1 MNTNAK
7 LIVKCLLATI
17 LVLFSVTG
25 LYAQTNIISGVV
37 TDAKNHEPVPGA
49 AVMVKG
55 STRGIAVGADGKY
68 SLQAKEGETLVCQLF
83 GYKTIET
90 VVGRGKVIDFALEE
104 DHEVLDQA
112 VVVGYGTLKKTQL
125 VGAVENLSGEALE
138 DRINPSITRTL
149 QGQIAGL
156 NIVQI
161 DGKPNHSGEIHI
173 RGNSNSYRTRTS
185 AGKAAGSTRGIGTG
199 TGALVLVDGVE
210 GSLSQVNPDDVET
223 VAVLKD
229 AASASVYGARGAF
242 GVILVTTKK
251 PQTDRVSVNYST
263 AFTMNQRIIKWE
275 DHIVS
280 DGLEWAT
287 AFVDFFTG
295 NDRTPTSSGTFPN
308 AVNNISGTFSEA
320 YYERL
325 KEHAANGYADPVV
338 VNDKG
343 SYEYYGNTNWLK
355 LFYTKRHY
363 SQTHNLSINAASK
376 RISYSL
382 SGRFYGQGNI
392 YKIGNENFET
402 YNLRQKAAVKLTDWA
417 TIDNNTSFFKDY
429 YNQPFFAYNMP
440 FLRNIEHRG
449 QPLFVPA
456 NPDGTHTRWGE
467 DTGYWRFVEGD
478 DYQESSS
485 INFVTTTGLE
495 LQLIKDVLKV
505 RGDFSYKARRYE
517 CDRVRTPSEYSMAPG
532 KTTESIKQEDSY
544 KSRWRN
550 NTNYWSTNIVATWT
564 PKLGENHDL
573 NVVGGWNMENNK
585 YTNFRVQRKGILY
598 DSLPSYELMDGV
610 DDSFDDY
617 SSDYSIAGAFGR
629 VNYTFLKRY
638 IFEVAARY
646 DGSSK
651 FPTDKQ
657 WGFFPSASV
666 GWRLSEEPFM
676 DWSDGWLDNFKI
688 RANVGTLGNAN
699 ISPYTFLETM
709 GVKKSGMLFD
719 GQKVSYTSVPS
730 IVPDDLT
737 WEKVTT
743 YDIGLDWDVLKSRLS
758 FSGDYYVR
766 TNTDVIITGPE
777 LPGVFGASAP
787 RGNYGKLETKGWEIS
802 LSWRDQIKL
811 YGKPL
816 TYSVKGSLWDSNT
829 WVRKYNNPN
838 GNIYAAAYKDQKLGD
853 IWGFRTDGYFLSN
866 EEANNYSKDTFHK
879 NGNNF
884 QAFAGDLK
892 FIDLNGDGKI
902 TTGAAT
908 LSDHGDLD
916 IIGNETPHYQ
926 FGLNFDFDWNGIGL
940 SLFFQGVG
948 HRDWYPANE
957 SGFFYGMYNRP
968 YGFLLKD
975 QTGNNYVHV
984 DYGTENWTVTN
995 VDKKPYWTR
1004 RVGYA
1009 ANRNVGPLSY
1019 ENDYYLQNAAY
1030 VRLKNLTVSYTLP
1043 AKLTKKVHLNKV
1055 KFYLSGENLFT
1066 WSPLYKHTDMF
1077 DPEGIVSGDTD
1088 FGGDSS
1094 GLDGVGEGYAY
1105 PMLKSYTFGINLSF

>member
-1 MNTNAK
+1 
-7 LIVKCLLATI
+7 
-17 LVLFSVTG
+17 
-25 LYAQTNIISGVV
+25 
-37 TDAKNHEPVPGA
+37 
-49 AVMVKG
+49 
-55 STRGIAVGADGKY
+55 
-68 SLQAKEGETLVCQLF
+68 
-83 GYKTIET
+83 
-90 VVGRGKVIDFALEE
+90 
-104 DHEVLDQA
+104 
-112 VVVGYGTLKKTQL
+112 
-125 VGAVENLSGEALE
+125 
-138 DRINPSITRTL
+138 
-149 QGQIAGL
+149 
-156 NIVQI
+156 
-161 DGKPNHSGEIHI
+161 
-173 RGNSNSYRTRTS
+173 
-185 AGKAAGSTRGIGTG
+185 
-199 TGALVLVDGVE
+199 
-210 GSLSQVNPDDVET
+210 
-223 VAVLKD
+223 
-229 AASASVYGARGAF
+229 
-242 GVILVTTKK
+242 
-251 PQTDRVSVNYST
+251 
-263 AFTMNQRIIKWE
+263 
-275 DHIVS
+275 
-280 DGLEWAT
+280 
-287 AFVDFFTG
+287 
-295 NDRTPTSSGTFPN
+295 
-308 AVNNISGTFSEA
+308 
-320 YYERL
+320 
-325 KEHAANGYADPVV
+325 
-338 VNDKG
+338 
-343 SYEYYGNTNWLK
+343 
-355 LFYTKRHY
+355 
-363 SQTHNLSINAASK
+363 
-376 RISYSL
+376 
-382 SGRFYGQGNI
+382 
-392 YKIGNENFET
+392 
-402 YNLRQKAAVKLTDWA
+402 
-417 TIDNNTSFFKDY
+417 
-429 YNQPFFAYNMP
+429 
-440 FLRNIEHRG
+440 
-449 QPLFVPA
+449 
-456 NPDGTHTRWGE
+456 
-467 DTGYWRFVEGD
+467 
-478 DYQESSS
+478 
-485 INFVTTTGLE
+485 
-495 LQLIKDVLKV
+495 
-505 RGDFSYKARRYE
+505 
-517 CDRVRTPSEYSMAPG
+517 MAPG

-709 GVKKSGMLFD
+709 GVKKSDMLFD

-802 LSWRDQIKL
+802 LSWRDQVKL

-838 GNIYAAAYKDQKLGD
+838 GNIYAAAYEDQKLGD

-892 FIDLNGDGKI
+892 FIDLDGDGNI

-916 IIGNETPHYQ
+916 IIGNETPRYQ

-984 DYGTENWTVTN
+984 DYSTENWTVTN
-995 VDKKPYWTR
+995 ADKKPYWTR

-1043 AKLTKKVHLNKV
+1043 EKLTKKVHLNKV